1 MKRHLPR
8 STRTDTLF
16 PYTTLLRSRHRR
28 RQHRADLDRG
38 RAVRLSEGVGS
49 RPRGLEV
56 RPGRLHR
63 TQVRL
68 HRRRL
73 MPTARML
80 AGLLATLA
88 ILATGAAGARDAM
101 ARDALGAGE
110 DPPDRTSG
118 G

>member
-1 MKRHLPR
+1 M
-8 STRTDTLF
+8 
-16 PYTTLLRSRHRR
+16 RHRR

-38 RAVRLSEGVGS
+38 RAVRRSEGVGS

-88 ILATGAAGARDAM
+88 ILATRAAGAPDPLERTPPV
-101 ARDALGAGE
+101 AGGYPLSAE
-110 DPPDRTSG
+110 PSEMWPPPSAPPHPRS
-118 G
+118 

>member
-1 MKRHLPR
+1 M
-8 STRTDTLF
+8 
-16 PYTTLLRSRHRR
+16 RHRR

-38 RAVRLSEGVGS
+38 RAVRRSEGVGS

-80 AGLLATLA
+80 AGLLATLS
-88 ILATGAAGARDAM
+88 ILATGAAGARAALD
-101 ARDALGAGE
+101 RDAQVAGE
-110 DPPDRTSG
+110 YPPSLDLSAYVPPAGASPHTPPFNGPPPPS
-118 G
+118 